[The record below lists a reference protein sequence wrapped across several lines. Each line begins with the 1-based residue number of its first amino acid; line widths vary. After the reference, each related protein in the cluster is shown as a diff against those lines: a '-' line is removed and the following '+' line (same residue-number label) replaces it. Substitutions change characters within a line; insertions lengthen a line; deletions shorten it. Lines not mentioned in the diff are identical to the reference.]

1 VQHAIILHVALT
13 VVLQLYNV
21 EWNVNL
27 NSINQSINQT
37 VSSASVCG
45 VQVRVVQRLL
55 GPALT
60 ADRTRSTDHRQQ
72 LPAAQVLAGETRAQP
87 IQVERMER
95 WSGARWMMSRR

>member
-1 VQHAIILHVALT
+1 MQSLLHVALT

-27 NSINQSINQT
+27 NQSINQT

-72 LPAAQVLAGETRAQP
+72 LPAAQVPAGETRAQP
-87 IQVERMER
+87 I
-95 WSGARWMMSRR
+95 